1 MFRKIYNRITFNKS
15 QNLLRNTFRWK
26 LRLKKKQALTE
37 IDWLVALRT
46 VGHDGTVWFLLEQL
60 RKRRTGSTQ
69 QRGQA
74 RTGPARSAR

>member
-1 MFRKIYNRITFNKS
+1 MPVLS
-15 QNLLRNTFRWK
+15 QRRFPFG
-26 LRLKKKQALTE
+26 E

-74 RTGPARSAR
+74 RTGPARSARENNDRTHF